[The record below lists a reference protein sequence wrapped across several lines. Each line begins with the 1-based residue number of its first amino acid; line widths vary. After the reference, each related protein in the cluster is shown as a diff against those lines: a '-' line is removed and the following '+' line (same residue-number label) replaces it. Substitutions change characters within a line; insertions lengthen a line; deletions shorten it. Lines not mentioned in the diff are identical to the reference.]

1 MMMSAGTFWLHGA
14 PAIAAAPEPLDV
26 EFLDYLA
33 ACEGKDDNWTVV
45 ADEKLRKK
53 AATKPV
59 PERSPVTEAG
69 KQPGSKP

>member
-1 MMMSAGTFWLHGA
+1 MMMSAGTFWLHGP

-33 ACEGKDDNWTVV
+33 ACEGKDDNWTVI

-59 PERSPVTEAG
+59 PERPPVTEAG